1 MSRVRVLYLAG
12 SGRSGSTLVTTVL
25 GQLPGFFAAGE
36 LRYLWRRGI
45 LENRQCGCGS
55 PVVDCPL
62 WARVRAD
69 LSDADPAGIAAR
81 LAQRLRLRRLPA
93 LLRRHRRGQPPVP
106 GHPDDRHLA
115 RLYASIAEHALPGRS
130 DGVIVDSSKL
140 PPYGA
145 LLGSLPG
152 IDLYVLHV
160 VRDPRATAYSW
171 RRRRLLDGPAD
182 DQLMSRPPVGKA
194 ALLWLVWNTATVRLW
209 GGRRGAPGRYLR
221 VRYEDFVADPAGTTA
236 QIAGFVGATPD
247 ELPFPTPATVR
258 LRPTH
263 SVAGNPSRHRTGLV
277 EVVADTEWLTG
288 LTTRAYAVVTGLTAV
303 ALTRFGY
310 PLRRPAATQLRQR
323 ADDEQRPSSA
333 VRRAAD
339 PAVSP
344 SPATRQEG

>member
-45 LENRQCGCGS
+45 LENRPCGCGS
-55 PVVDCPL
+55 PLADCPL

-69 LSDADPAGIAAR
+69 LTDADPAGIAAR
-81 LAQRLRLRRLPA
+81 LAERLRLRRLPA
-93 LLRRHRRGQPPVP
+93 LLRRQFRGRPPVP
-106 GHPDDRHLA
+106 SHPDDNHLA
-115 RLYASIAEHALPGRS
+115 RLYASIATHTLPQG
-130 DGVIVDSSKL
+130 GVIVDSSKL

-145 LLGSLPG
+145 LVGSLPD

-171 RRRRLLDGPAD
+171 RRRRRLDGRAD

-194 ALLWLVWNTATVRLW
+194 ALLWLVWNTATGRLW
-209 GGRRGAPGRYLR
+209 GGRDDRYLR
-221 VRYEDFVADPAGTTA
+221 VRYEDFVVDPAGVTA
-236 QIAGFVGATPD
+236 RIARFVGADTD
-247 ELPFPTPATVR
+247 ELPFPTPHTAR
-258 LRPTH
+258 LTPTH
-263 SVAGNPSRHRTGLV
+263 SVAGNPARHRTGLV

-288 LTTRAYAVVTGLTAV
+288 LSTRAYAVVTGLTWP
-303 ALTRFGY
+303 LLSRFGY
-310 PLRRPAATQLRQR
+310 RLRRPAVTTVAATR
-323 ADDEQRPSSA
+323 RP
-333 VRRAAD
+333 D
-339 PAVSP
+339 PVVPS

>member
-1 MSRVRVLYLAG
+1 MSQVRVLYLAG

-45 LENRQCGCGS
+45 LEDRPCGCGS
-55 PVVDCPL
+55 PLADCPL

-69 LSDADPAGIAAR
+69 LTDADPAGIAAR
-81 LAQRLRLRRLPA
+81 LAQRLRLRGLPA
-93 LLRRHRRGQPPVP
+93 LLRRRRRGQPPVA

-115 RLYASIAEHALPGRS
+115 RLYASIAEHALAGGS

-171 RRRRLLDGPAD
+171 RRRRPLDGRAGD
-182 DQLMSRPPVGKA
+182 ELMSRPPVGKA

-209 GGRRGAPGRYLR
+209 GGRRAPGRYLR

-236 QIAGFVGATPD
+236 RIAGFVGASPD
-247 ELPFPTPATVR
+247 ELPFPTPSTVR
-258 LRPTH
+258 LTPTH

-277 EVVADTEWLTG
+277 DVVADTEWLTG
-288 LTTRAYAVVTGLTAV
+288 LPTRAYAVVTGLTAV
-303 ALTRFGY
+303 ALNRFGY
-310 PLRRPAATQLRQR
+310 PLRRPAARLG
-323 ADDEQRPSSA
+323 
-333 VRRAAD
+333 AD
-339 PAVSP
+339 PVVTP

>member
-25 GQLPGFFAAGE
+25 GQMPGFFAAGE

-45 LENRQCGCGS
+45 LENRPCGCGS
-55 PVVDCPL
+55 PVADCPL

-69 LSDADPAGIAAR
+69 LTDADPAGIAAR
-81 LAQRLRLRRLPA
+81 LAQRLRLRGLPA
-93 LLRRHRRGQPPVP
+93 LLRRHRRGQPPVS
-106 GHPDDRHLA
+106 GHPDDTQLA
-115 RLYASIAEHALPGRS
+115 RLYASIAAHALSEG
-130 DGVIVDSSKL
+130 GVIVDSSKL

-171 RRRRLLDGPAD
+171 RRRRPLDGGAD
-182 DQLMSRPPVGKA
+182 DRLMSRPPVGKA

-209 GGRRGAPGRYLR
+209 GSRDDRYLR
-221 VRYEDFVADPAGTTA
+221 VRYEDFVADPAGATA
-236 QIAGFVGATPD
+236 RIARFVGATPD
-247 ELPFPTPATVR
+247 ELPFPTPTTVR
-258 LRPTH
+258 LAPTH

-277 EVVADTEWLTG
+277 DVVADTEWVTG
-288 LTTRAYAVVTGLTAV
+288 LPIRAYAVVTGLTAV
-303 ALTRFGY
+303 ALRRFGY
-310 PLRRPAATQLRQR
+310 PLRRPAATPPAAR
-323 ADDEQRPSSA
+323 
-333 VRRAAD
+333 VAAD

>member
-1 MSRVRVLYLAG
+1 MSPVRVLYLAG

-36 LRYLWRRGI
+36 LRYLWRRGL
-45 LENRQCGCGS
+45 LENRPCGCGS
-55 PVVDCPL
+55 ALADCPL

-69 LSDADPAGIAAR
+69 LTEADPAGIAAR
-81 LAQRLRLRRLPA
+81 LAARLRLRGLPA
-93 LLRRHRRGQPPVP
+93 LLRRQRRGQPPVP
-106 GHPDDRHLA
+106 GHPDDTHLA
-115 RLYASIAEHALPGRS
+115 RLYASIAEHTLPGPS
-130 DGVIVDSSKL
+130 GGVIVDSSKL

-171 RRRRLLDGPAD
+171 RRRRPLDGRAD

-194 ALLWLVWNTATVRLW
+194 ALLWLVWNTATLRLW
-209 GGRRGAPGRYLR
+209 GGRGERYLR
-221 VRYEDFVADPAGTTA
+221 MRYEDFVADPAGSTA
-236 QIAGFVGATPD
+236 RIAGFVGASTE

-258 LRPTH
+258 LTPTH

-277 EVVADTEWLTG
+277 DVVADTEWLTG
-288 LTTRAYAVVTGLTAV
+288 LSTRAYAVVTALTGV
-303 ALTRFGY
+303 ALSRFGY
-310 PLRRPAATQLRQR
+310 PLRRPAA
-323 ADDEQRPSSA
+323 PSLAARLS
-333 VRRAAD
+333 AD
-339 PAVSP
+339 PVVSS

>member
-1 MSRVRVLYLAG
+1 MSPVRVLYLAG

-45 LENRQCGCGS
+45 LENRQCGCGA
-55 PVVDCPL
+55 PVADCPL

-69 LSDADPAGIAAR
+69 LTDADPAGIAAR
-81 LAQRLRLRRLPA
+81 LAQRLRLRGLPA
-93 LLRRHRRGQPPVP
+93 LLRRQRRGQPPVA
-106 GHPDDRHLA
+106 GHPDDTQLA
-115 RLYASIAEHALPGRS
+115 RLYASIAEHALAGRS

-171 RRRRLLDGPAD
+171 RRRRPLDGRAD
-182 DQLMSRPPVGKA
+182 DELMSRPPVGKA

-209 GGRRGAPGRYLR
+209 GDRRRAPGRYLR
-221 VRYEDFVADPAGTTA
+221 VRYEDFVTDPAGATA
-236 QIAGFVGATPD
+236 RIASFVGATPD

-258 LRPTH
+258 LTPTH

-277 EVVADTEWLTG
+277 DVVADTEWLTG
-288 LTTRAYAVVTGLTAV
+288 LPTRAYVVVTGLTAV
-303 ALTRFGY
+303 ALSRFGY
-310 PLRRPAATQLRQR
+310 PLRRPAATSPAARL
-323 ADDEQRPSSA
+323 
-333 VRRAAD
+333 AAD
-339 PAVSP
+339 AAVSS